1 MSSSL
6 RDQLIAAGLVT
17 KKQAQQANQPK
28 RPPSRHQP
36 APPSQDKSAALRAQQ
51 SKEERDRE
59 LNRRR
64 EEKAAAKARRQE
76 IRQLVEQNRLPKIES
91 DDYFNFVDG
100 KTLQR
105 ICVDAAQRQQIMQ
118 GTAVIVRYGNHYAL
132 VPETAAPKILERD
145 PHAVVALNAQ
155 SSAAAA
161 DENDPYKDFQVPDDL
176 MW

>member
-28 RPPSRHQP
+28 RAPSRHQP
-36 APPSQDKSAALRAQQ
+36 APPSQDRSAALRAQQ
-51 SKEERDRE
+51 EKEQRDRE
-59 LNRRR
+59 LNRKR

-76 IRQLVEQNRLPKIES
+76 IRQLVEQHRLPKIES
-91 DDYFNFVDG
+91 EDYFNFVDG

-105 ICVDAAQRQQIMQ
+105 ICVDVAQRQQIMQ
-118 GTAVIVRYGNHYAL
+118 GTAVIVRYGSHYAP
-132 VPETAAPKILERD
+132 VPQEHVSKILERD
-145 PHAVVALNAQ
+145 PHAVVALNSQ
-155 SSAAAA
+155 SSAAPA

>member
-28 RPPSRHQP
+28 RAPSRHQP
-36 APPSQDKSAALRAQQ
+36 PPPSQDKSAAQKAQQ
-51 SKEERDRE
+51 AKEERDRE
-59 LNRRR
+59 LNRKR

-76 IRQLVEQNRLPKIES
+76 IRQLVEQHRLPKIES
-91 DDYFNFVDG
+91 DEYFNFVDG

-105 ICVDAAQRQQIMQ
+105 ICVDPAQRQQIMQ
-118 GTAVIVRYGNHYAL
+118 GTAVIVRYGHHYAP
-132 VPETAAPKILERD
+132 VSQEHVAKILERD
-145 PHAVVALNAQ
+145 PNAVVPLNTQ
-155 SSAAAA
+155 SAAA